1 MKIVVTAFEP
11 FGGEAIN
18 PANEALQLLE
28 EEVQG
33 VKIVK
38 LVVPTVF
45 GKAINTIETV
55 LEKEKPNVVICIG
68 QAGGRADITVER
80 IAINIDDAKM
90 ADNEGNMPVDKPIIK
105 DGPAAYFSTLPIK
118 KIVEKIKDH
127 GIPASVSNS
136 AGTFVCNHLMYG
148 LLDTIDK
155 QKLNTI
161 GGFIH
166 VPYIPQQTLE
176 KINTPSMSLEDI
188 TRAIR
193 CAIEVSIEWLRS
205 KKL

>member
-11 FGGEAIN
+11 FGGEVIN

-45 GKAINTIETV
+45 GKAINTIEAI

>member
-45 GKAINTIETV
+45 GKAINTIEAI

>member
-11 FGGEAIN
+11 FGGEVIN

-45 GKAINTIETV
+45 GKAINTIEAV

>member
-11 FGGEAIN
+11 FGGEVIN

-45 GKAINTIETV
+45 GKAINTIEAI

-90 ADNEGNMPVDKPIIK
+90 ADNEENMPVDKPIIK

-193 CAIEVSIEWLRS
+193 CAIEVAIEWLRS